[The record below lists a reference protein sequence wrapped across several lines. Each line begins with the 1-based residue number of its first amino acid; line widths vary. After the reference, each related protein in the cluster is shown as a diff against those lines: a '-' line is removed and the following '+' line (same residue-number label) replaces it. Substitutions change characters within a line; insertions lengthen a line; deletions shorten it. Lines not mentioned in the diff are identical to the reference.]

1 MEYSIDPV
9 VKFSYAFQWK
19 LLTTFSPLESE
30 LLDQGFP
37 NLFELRNINDRNYSR
52 GPSNYMVEYPKKVR
66 FVQQIRSQW
75 DKYYILWTKKFH
87 VPYTCTIKTAKHLVI
102 LGLFQNASKL
112 QNLKIAFLMSK
123 ICFNFW
129 NSVEI
134 IFFLSKKQ
142 TTKFSRRQKAW
153 KYTKSKL
160 TLNFFKKFI
169 SSCQNFC
176 FSVRNVKG

>member
-1 MEYSIDPV
+1 MCISVKV
-9 VKFSYAFQWK
+9 VDNFFSAWEWIVGSGITKSFWVAEHKWQK
-19 LLTTFSPLESE
+19 L
-30 LLDQGFP
+30 FP
-37 NLFELRNINDRNYSR
+37 RTIKLH
-52 GPSNYMVEYPKKVR
+52 GC

-75 DKYYILWTKKFH
+75 DKYYIFWTKKFN

-123 ICFNFW
+123 KCVNFW